1 MKNKQS
7 AKSRIEA
14 LRNEIRE
21 HNYFYYVLSQPQI
34 SDYQYDMLMKELINL
49 EKKYPEFFDENSPS
63 VRIGDDRNLQFE
75 QARHKFPMLSLGNI
89 YNIEEFREFDSRIRK
104 AVGNDFVYVCEHKFD
119 GLSISLTYEK
129 GKLVRAVTR
138 GDGTMGDVV
147 TENVKTIK
155 SIPLI
160 LRGND
165 FPDFFEIRG
174 EIIMPHKVFLELN
187 EKRKAE
193 NKQIFANPRNAAAG
207 SLKLLNSKEVAKRKL
222 DAFFYYLAAE
232 KLPSDS
238 HFENLQLARKW
249 GFKISENTIKTSDYQ
264 QVFDFIELWQKQRFS
279 LPYDIDGIVIKVDSL
294 VLQEQLGYTAKAPR
308 WAIAYKFP
316 PERVLTKLVSVDFQ
330 VGRTGAVTPVANLE
344 PVRLAGTTVKRS
356 TLHNADYIKML
367 DLHEGD
373 YVFVEKAGEIIPQVV
388 GIDKKRRNRDAKPI
402 FFPEKCPECG
412 TELVRQE
419 GEAAF
424 YCPNENGCPPQIKGK
439 IEHFIS
445 RKAMDIGSGEATV
458 ELLYNQGLVANVAD
472 LYELKFEDVVNLE
485 RFAEKSAKNL
495 IQSIEKSKNVP
506 FERVLYALGIRYVGE
521 TVSKILARK
530 FKNID
535 NLMSASLEELTA
547 VDEIGEKIAESIRIF
562 FNNGQNVAIIERLR
576 KAGLKFEIDEDD
588 EKPQVLN
595 GKNFVVTGNFGT
607 PQRRKEIEQLV
618 EKYGGKKVSSV
629 SSKTNFVVAGEK
641 AGSSK
646 INKAQQLGIPIISED
661 DFLKM
666 IAE

>member
-1 MKNKQS
+1 
-7 AKSRIEA
+7 
-14 LRNEIRE
+14 
-21 HNYFYYVLSQPQI
+21 
-34 SDYQYDMLMKELINL
+34 
-49 EKKYPEFFDENSPS
+49 
-63 VRIGDDRNLQFE
+63 
-75 QARHKFPMLSLGNI
+75 
-89 YNIEEFREFDSRIRK
+89 
-104 AVGNDFVYVCEHKFD
+104 
-119 GLSISLTYEK
+119 
-129 GKLVRAVTR
+129 
-138 GDGTMGDVV
+138 
-147 TENVKTIK
+147 
-155 SIPLI
+155 
-160 LRGND
+160 
-165 FPDFFEIRG
+165 
-174 EIIMPHKVFLELN
+174 
-187 EKRKAE
+187 
-193 NKQIFANPRNAAAG
+193 
-207 SLKLLNSKEVAKRKL
+207 
-222 DAFFYYLAAE
+222 
-232 KLPSDS
+232 
-238 HFENLQLARKW
+238 
-249 GFKISENTIKTSDYQ
+249 
-264 QVFDFIELWQKQRFS
+264 
-279 LPYDIDGIVIKVDSL
+279 
-294 VLQEQLGYTAKAPR
+294 
-308 WAIAYKFP
+308 
-316 PERVLTKLVSVDFQ
+316 
-330 VGRTGAVTPVANLE
+330 
-344 PVRLAGTTVKRS
+344 
-356 TLHNADYIKML
+356 ML